1 MCSDINLMLCSFH
14 LDYGRVVGKTSLQ
27 GGLRLG
33 RLAHPDVLDVGP
45 AKDDVLVHLVPGS
58 HGPVSRPVLRPKRP
72 HYISKNQTIL
82 CIAGL
87 ASTLPLASATVDI
100 WVSMV

>member
-1 MCSDINLMLCSFH
+1 MYSNVNLMYYSFH

-27 GGLRLG
+27 GGLRLR

-45 AKDDVLVHLVPGS
+45 TKDDILVHLVPGS

-72 HYISKNQTIL
+72 H
-82 CIAGL
+82 
-87 ASTLPLASATVDI
+87 
-100 WVSMV
+100 